1 MSFHRAYY
9 IGNVSFLSILFK
21 TPESWYTFPRLT
33 VCSAEINTGERGSSV
48 AYSVGVISLGCNKN
62 RVDTETAL
70 GLLQE
75 DGFVFTPRPEEAD
88 ILMVNTCGFIDSAKE
103 ESINTILEM
112 AQFKETGRCRL
123 LVVTGCLAQRYE
135 QELLKELPEIDLLLG
150 VNQYERLPGL
160 IRQALDGKRAASDC
174 RDDFSYLEHRRVL
187 TTPAYSAY
195 IRIGEGC
202 SNRCTFC
209 AIPLIRGPYR
219 SRGEDQ
225 ILREIRELAERG
237 VREHILVAQDT
248 TRYGTETHEHTTLPS
263 LMKKAADIDG
273 VDWLRVLYCYP
284 DETNDEL
291 LDVLAGY
298 PNVCPYLDIPVQH
311 ISAELLRRMHRR
323 GTREDILRCV
333 RGARERGLTL
343 RTSIIVGFPGET
355 EDQFRE
361 LLDFVEETEFDR
373 LGAFTYSP
381 EEGTPAAKL
390 PDQIPEEVKQE
401 RFGRLMELQQKISR
415 RRNEARIGSVEQ
427 VLVTAAGNGEVCLGR
442 SSREAPETD
451 GEIYIRHGGAAP
463 ETGLFIPVR
472 ITEAG
477 DYDLKGE
484 ML

>member
-1 MSFHRAYY
+1 MAF
-9 IGNVSFLSILFK
+9 
-21 TPESWYTFPRLT
+21 
-33 VCSAEINTGERGSSV
+33 
-48 AYSVGVISLGCNKN
+48 SVGVVSLGCNKN

-75 DGFVFTPRPEEAD
+75 DGFVFTPDPEKAD

-135 QELLKELPEIDLLLG
+135 KDLLKEIPEIDLLLG
-150 VNQYERLPGL
+150 VNQYQQLPAL
-160 IRQALDGKRAASDC
+160 IRRALEGKRASDC
-174 RDDFSYLEHRRVL
+174 RDDFSYFEHRRVL

-219 SRGEDQ
+219 SRGEESV
-225 ILREIRELAERG
+225 LREIRELAEQG

-248 TRYGTETHEHTTLPS
+248 TRYGTEDHPHS
-263 LMKKAADIDG
+263 
-273 VDWLRVLYCYP
+273 
-284 DETNDEL
+284 
-291 LDVLAGY
+291 
-298 PNVCPYLDIPVQH
+298 PYLDIPIQH
-311 ISAELLRRMHRR
+311 VNAELLRRMHRR

-381 EEGTPAAKL
+381 EEETPAAKL
-390 PDQIPEEVKQE
+390 PDQLPEEIKQE
-401 RFGRLMELQQKISR
+401 RFDRLMALQQKISR
-415 RRNEARIGSVEQ
+415 RRNEARTGSVEQ
-427 VLVTAAGNGEVCLGR
+427 VLVTAAGNGEICLGR

-451 GEIYIRHGGAAP
+451 GEIYIRCSSGAP
-463 ETGLFIPVR
+463 EPGLFIPVR

>member
-1 MSFHRAYY
+1 M
-9 IGNVSFLSILFK
+9 
-21 TPESWYTFPRLT
+21 
-33 VCSAEINTGERGSSV
+33 
-48 AYSVGVISLGCNKN
+48 AYSVGVVSLGCNKN

-70 GLLQE
+70 GLLKAE
-75 DGFVFTPRPEEAD
+75 GFVFTPRPEEAE

-135 QELLKELPEIDLLLG
+135 KELLKELPEIDLLLG

-160 IRQALDGKRAASDC
+160 IREALNGKRTSAC
-174 RDDFSYLEHRRVL
+174 QDDFSYYEHRRVL
-187 TTPAYSAY
+187 TTPSYSAY

-219 SRGEDQ
+219 SRGEEQ
-225 ILREIRELAERG
+225 ILREIRDLAEQS

-248 TRYGTETHEHTTLPS
+248 TRYGTEDHEHTTLPS

-291 LDVLAGY
+291 LDVLADH
-298 PNVCPYLDIPVQH
+298 PKVCPYLDIPIQH
-311 ISAELLRRMHRR
+311 VNAELLRRMHRR

-361 LLDFVEETEFDR
+361 LLDFVGETEFDR

-390 PDQIPEEVKQE
+390 PDQLPEEVKQE
-401 RFGRLMELQQKISR
+401 RFSRLMELQQKISR
-415 RRNEARIGSVEQ
+415 RRNEERVGSVEQ
-427 VLVTAAGNGEVCLGR
+427 VLVTAVGDGEICLGR

-451 GEIYIRHGGAAP
+451 GEIYIRYGGNVP
-463 ETGLFIPVR
+463 EPGLFIPVR